1 MLLNQGPFGVGLLIA
16 SMAASGWCSNL
27 GKEAHGVS
35 LWKHIR
41 AGWISFSHHISFQV
55 GDGCHIRFWYDLWCG
70 DQPLRDRFPV
80 LFCLSRKSEAM
91 VADHLQFHG
100 SNHIW
105 DVEFSRAVQDW
116 ELDLV
121 ESFMELLYSTPVR
134 QGSLNAVRWN
144 ISRRE
149 VFEVSSFYSALPH
162 TTSSFYPWRSVW
174 RAKVPSR
181 VGILPLDS
189 IIG

>member
-1 MLLNQGPFGVGLLIA
+1 
-16 SMAASGWCSNL
+16 
-27 GKEAHGVS
+27 
-35 LWKHIR
+35 
-41 AGWISFSHHISFQV
+41 
-55 GDGCHIRFWYDLWCG
+55 
-70 DQPLRDRFPV
+70 
-80 LFCLSRKSEAM
+80 M

-105 DVEFSRAVQDW
+105 DVEFSRAVKDW